1 MEVLLYLRRDVIRCV
16 IQYCIRITLRNV
28 PDHGCDV
35 NVVINSYLLTFINE
49 ILFKI
54 DRILLLLGIT
64 LTLTILR
71 LLLLL
76 NILFSIVGLLSFDL
90 LLVH

>member
-1 MEVLLYLRRDVIRCV
+1 MGYIPVLGFDVIV
-16 IQYCIRITLRNV
+16 FN
-28 PDHGCDV
+28 D
-35 NVVINSYLLTFINE
+35 NYLLTFINE